1 MTTACGIFLFFLHKK
16 GKRTGKKQHK
26 TCNGHCTSEYDLHK
40 CNFKN
45 SSAIQIKVF
54 ELLFEAKKKKKNC
67 RRTWRQWFGAP
78 ATSLQL
84 VSAED
89 LVASTG
95 WKLLSWFLIR

>member
-54 ELLFEAKKKKKNC
+54 ELLFEAKKKKK
-67 RRTWRQWFGAP
+67 TVEELGG
-78 ATSLQL
+78 SGLVLQQHPF
-84 VSAED
+84 
-89 LVASTG
+89 
-95 WKLLSWFLIR
+95 SWFQLRT